1 MDQPALIV
9 PDVLAMHDDV
19 VPNRDRDAF
28 ADVHVVVDEKRLLR
42 SVDLHDE
49 ALMCPR
55 WAGVIGEQARDC
67 AVRCDL
73 DAGAMIREGTV
84 DRRVPRDDRA
94 ARRGENGEKEED
106 AKRYERGTLSPRC
119 VQCGS
124 KALRKRPAAIRSA
137 SAITTTTAMRRKSF
151 VTYPR
156 SHAAARSRAAE
167 GAPTAREV
175 PLRDP
180 YRVVRAV
187 AAGRDGCSR
196 SEVAGRGADARRD
209 ASTARRER
217 ARTRCFFATERR
229 GYPTPYAPPR
239 MPLDAQTLST
249 AVVVL
254 AVVVV
259 LLALWV
265 AWLQLSDAVL
275 RRRLRRLIGDGEG
288 LGLDELLDKQF
299 GRLDTV
305 AERVEALNRLHH
317 ELEALLQQ
325 SIQKVG
331 VIRFNPFADTG
342 GDQSFAVALLDAQG
356 NGIVLS
362 SLHGRAD
369 TRIFAKQVQAGRS
382 KHALSD
388 EEQDAIR
395 KALSPAGA

>member
-1 MDQPALIV
+1 
-9 PDVLAMHDDV
+9 
-19 VPNRDRDAF
+19 
-28 ADVHVVVDEKRLLR
+28 
-42 SVDLHDE
+42 
-49 ALMCPR
+49 
-55 WAGVIGEQARDC
+55 
-67 AVRCDL
+67 
-73 DAGAMIREGTV
+73 
-84 DRRVPRDDRA
+84 
-94 ARRGENGEKEED
+94 
-106 AKRYERGTLSPRC
+106 
-119 VQCGS
+119 
-124 KALRKRPAAIRSA
+124 
-137 SAITTTTAMRRKSF
+137 
-151 VTYPR
+151 
-156 SHAAARSRAAE
+156 
-167 GAPTAREV
+167 
-175 PLRDP
+175 
-180 YRVVRAV
+180 
-187 AAGRDGCSR
+187 
-196 SEVAGRGADARRD
+196 
-209 ASTARRER
+209 
-217 ARTRCFFATERR
+217 
-229 GYPTPYAPPR
+229 
-239 MPLDAQTLST
+239 MPLDTQSLPT

-259 LLALWV
+259 LLAIWV
-265 AWLQLSDAVL
+265 AWLQRSDAVL

-305 AERVEALNRLHH
+305 AERVEALNRLHQ

-356 NGIVLS
+356 NGVVLS

>member
-1 MDQPALIV
+1 
-9 PDVLAMHDDV
+9 
-19 VPNRDRDAF
+19 
-28 ADVHVVVDEKRLLR
+28 
-42 SVDLHDE
+42 
-49 ALMCPR
+49 
-55 WAGVIGEQARDC
+55 
-67 AVRCDL
+67 
-73 DAGAMIREGTV
+73 
-84 DRRVPRDDRA
+84 
-94 ARRGENGEKEED
+94 
-106 AKRYERGTLSPRC
+106 
-119 VQCGS
+119 
-124 KALRKRPAAIRSA
+124 
-137 SAITTTTAMRRKSF
+137 
-151 VTYPR
+151 
-156 SHAAARSRAAE
+156 
-167 GAPTAREV
+167 
-175 PLRDP
+175 
-180 YRVVRAV
+180 
-187 AAGRDGCSR
+187 
-196 SEVAGRGADARRD
+196 
-209 ASTARRER
+209 
-217 ARTRCFFATERR
+217 
-229 GYPTPYAPPR
+229 
-239 MPLDAQTLST
+239 MPLDTQSLPT

-259 LLALWV
+259 QLAIWV
-265 AWLQLSDAVL
+265 AWLQRSDAVL

-356 NGIVLS
+356 NGVVLS